1 MDLPESGFCMAFFG
15 ELIGFCCGL
24 DHGRFLLGKV
34 ESASVDWMDSAMS
47 KACAMDCNWQWP
59 MGLEAQYCGIMPGKH
74 FLTLGNEEQIHD
86 ALNGTFLK
94 GRREPR
100 VAMVGRSNVG
110 KSSLIN
116 ALLGGRLAQVS
127 KEPGK
132 TRLLHFYDWPE
143 TKRIV
148 ADLPGYGYARASA
161 EDRNRWA
168 AFIQTYIERD
178 EALERAL
185 VLVDARHGPTD
196 LDIEAIRF
204 LQGEGVQLH
213 IVFSKWDTLK
223 TQSER
228 AKRKREA
235 AQALQALRLAEHQA
249 SWVSS
254 ETGFGLRELT
264 RLISTPIELI

>member
-1 MDLPESGFCMAFFG
+1 
-15 ELIGFCCGL
+15 
-24 DHGRFLLGKV
+24 
-34 ESASVDWMDSAMS
+34 
-47 KACAMDCNWQWP
+47 
-59 MGLEAQYCGIMPGKH
+59 MPGKH
-74 FLTLGNEEQIHD
+74 ILTLGNEEQISD
-86 ALNGTFLK
+86 ALKGVFLK
-94 GRREPR
+94 GRRERR

-116 ALLGGRLAQVS
+116 ALLGARLAQVS

-132 TRLLHFYDWPE
+132 TRLLHFYEWPE
-143 TKRIV
+143 TKRII

-168 AFIQTYIERD
+168 GFIQAYIEND
-178 EALERAL
+178 EGLERAL
-185 VLVDARHGPTD
+185 VLVDSRHGPTE

-204 LQGEGVQLH
+204 LQGEGVPLH

-228 AKRKREA
+228 ALRKKVGIEA
-235 AQALQALRLAEHQA
+235 LAALRLAPHQA

-254 ETGFGLRELT
+254 ETGFGLRELI
-264 RLISTPIELI
+264 RFIASSSDESGEE

>member
-1 MDLPESGFCMAFFG
+1 M
-15 ELIGFCCGL
+15 
-24 DHGRFLLGKV
+24 
-34 ESASVDWMDSAMS
+34 
-47 KACAMDCNWQWP
+47 
-59 MGLEAQYCGIMPGKH
+59 
-74 FLTLGNEEQIHD
+74 GNEEQIRD
-86 ALNGTFLK
+86 ALNGDFLK
-94 GRREPR
+94 GRGEPR

-132 TRLLHFYDWPE
+132 TRLLHFYHWPE

-168 AFIQTYIERD
+168 AFIQTYIQSD
-178 EALERAL
+178 EGLERAL
-185 VLVDARHGPTD
+185 VLVDARHGPTELD
-196 LDIEAIRF
+196 LEAIRF
-204 LQGEGVQLH
+204 LQEEGVPLH
-213 IVFSKWDTLK
+213 LVFSKWDTLK

-228 AKRKREA
+228 ARRQKEGA
-235 AQALQALRLAEHQA
+235 AALQALRMAPTQA

-254 ETGFGLRELT
+254 ETGYGLRELT
-264 RLISTPIELI
+264 RLVSTALE